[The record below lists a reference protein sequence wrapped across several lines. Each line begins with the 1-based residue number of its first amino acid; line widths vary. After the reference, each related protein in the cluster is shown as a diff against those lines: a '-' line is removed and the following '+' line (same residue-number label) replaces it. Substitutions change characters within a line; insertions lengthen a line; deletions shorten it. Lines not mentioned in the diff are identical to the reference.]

1 MNSYNLETAFLEY
14 LKMVNLEMKH
24 LSIIE
29 LVQTKRAF
37 FAGCGYLFRALEST
51 SNMATEQEAIYVYKS
66 FEAQINEFFKKEII
80 QPSKINHDEF

>member
-14 LKMVNLEMKH
+14 LKMVNLDIKH

-29 LVQTKRAF
+29 LVETKRSF
-37 FAGCGYLFRALEST
+37 FAGCGYMFRALESI
-51 SNMATEQEAIYVYKS
+51 SSLQTEEEAIYVFKN

-80 QPSKINHDEF
+80 QQSKINHDEF